1 MYGGFVMKGKHVF
14 YTEAAYCVGLLLL
27 AIGTAFIEKG
37 NFGMGAIVAP
47 AYLLHLKLSQY
58 SSFFTFGVCEY
69 LFQGLLIILIILI
82 TRKAK
87 LGYLFSFV
95 TALLYGLTLDG
106 VMMLIGN
113 GRPDSISLRIASF
126 AFGMVVCGIGVAFLL
141 RTYLAPEAYE
151 LIVKELSEHFR
162 MDIGKVKT
170 GYDIISCV
178 AAVIMSFVFFGFGQF
193 YGIQVGTIVSALING
208 SIISYSGKLLDQHFE
223 FRDGLKLRDLFSK

>member
-1 MYGGFVMKGKHVF
+1 
-14 YTEAAYCVGLLLL
+14 
-27 AIGTAFIEKG
+27 
-37 NFGMGAIVAP
+37 
-47 AYLLHLKLSQY
+47 
-58 SSFFTFGVCEY
+58 
-69 LFQGLLIILIILI
+69 
-82 TRKAK
+82 
-87 LGYLFSFV
+87 
-95 TALLYGLTLDG
+95 
-106 VMMLIGN
+106 
-113 GRPDSISLRIASF
+113 
-126 AFGMVVCGIGVAFLL
+126 MVVCGIGVAFLL